1 MRLAVGTANFG
12 SRYGVFNTKIKNPRK
27 IFKFLKKN
35 NIDYIDT
42 ALNYKNQKT
51 LIKENLNKFKIITKI
66 KLPIKKKKLF
76 IKNLEFQI
84 NRELTKLNIESFDY
98 ILFHD
103 INDLSDKIS
112 KNFVKKVQL
121 LKKHKFTKGIGVSI
135 YNPDD
140 LKLVFNHL
148 TPDLIQVPINIFD
161 TRFLN
166 SRWFKKIKNK
176 SIKIQA
182 RSIFLQGALVKD
194 LRSLE
199 KINNKKLFNNVRKF
213 DNWCKIN
220 NLSRL
225 EACIYFIKSINNVNI
240 VTLGFENI
248 EQLKKI
254 VNIIKKRKKIKFKN
268 FSIKNLQIIDPRKL

>member
-1 MRLAVGTANFG
+1 M
-12 SRYGVFNTKIKNPRK
+12 
-27 IFKFLKKN
+27 
-35 NIDYIDT
+35 
-42 ALNYKNQKT
+42 
-51 LIKENLNKFKIITKI
+51 
-66 KLPIKKKKLF
+66 
-76 IKNLEFQI
+76 
-84 NRELTKLNIESFDY
+84 
-98 ILFHD
+98 
-103 INDLSDKIS
+103 
-112 KNFVKKVQL
+112 
-121 LKKHKFTKGIGVSI
+121 
-135 YNPDD
+135 
-140 LKLVFNHL
+140 VFNHL

-268 FSIKNLQIIDPRKL
+268 FSIKNLQIIDPRKW

>member
-51 LIKENLNKFKIITKI
+51 LIKGNLNKFKIITKI

-199 KINNKKLFNNVRKF
+199 KINNNNVRKF

-268 FSIKNLQIIDPRKL
+268 FSIKNLQIIDPRKW

>member
-1 MRLAVGTANFG
+1 MV
-12 SRYGVFNTKIKNPRK
+12 
-27 IFKFLKKN
+27 
-35 NIDYIDT
+35 
-42 ALNYKNQKT
+42 
-51 LIKENLNKFKIITKI
+51 
-66 KLPIKKKKLF
+66 
-76 IKNLEFQI
+76 
-84 NRELTKLNIESFDY
+84 KLNIESFDY

-268 FSIKNLQIIDPRKL
+268 FSIKNLQIIDPRKW